1 MAANREDDTILAG
14 LLAEAEQLRER
25 AVVLQVPGRELVLHC
40 HAPVDGEALKRQE
53 RAARARHKDAYE
65 VHFSRAVVATY
76 CDWIESGGRPL
87 TLGGEQVNFKDQALQ
102 EALDVTSAS
111 DAVVAL
117 LVSDGVIG
125 HLAGQLADEFVGKF
139 DEDPT

>member
-1 MAANREDDTILAG
+1 MAANRETDTILAG
-14 LLAEAEQLRER
+14 LLADAEELRAR
-25 AVVLQVPGRELVLHC
+25 PVALQVPGRELVLHC
-40 HAPVDGEALKRQE
+40 HAPVDGEALKRME
-53 RAARARHKDAYE
+53 RAAKARHKDTYE
-65 VHFSRAVVATY
+65 VHFSRAVVATF
-76 CDWIESGGRPL
+76 CDWIESGGEPL
-87 TLGGEQVNFKDQALQ
+87 VLAGERVCFKDQALQ

-125 HLAGQLADEFVGKF
+125 TLAGQLADEFIGKT

>member
-1 MAANREDDTILAG
+1 MGDDTILSG
-14 LLAEAEQLRER
+14 LLAEAEELRAR
-25 AVVLQVPGRELVLHC
+25 PVALQVPGRSLVLHC
-40 HAPVDGEALKRQE
+40 HAPTDGEALKRQE
-53 RAARARHKDAYE
+53 RAARARHKDTFE

-76 CDWIESGGRPL
+76 CDWIESDGEPL
-87 TLGGEQVNFKDQALQ
+87 VLGGEQVCFRDQRLQ
-102 EALDVTSAS
+102 DALDVSSAS

-125 HLAGQLADEFVGKF
+125 TLAGQLADEFIGKT